1 MDIENTQSVAESNR
15 KRAALIKKLAE
26 QKRAQM
32 LAKKQSKITARQIG
46 LTPCFIVRTATP
58 VVSR

>member
-26 QKRAQM
+26 QKRARCW
-32 LAKKQSKITARQIG
+32 LRNKAKLQLGK
-46 LTPCFIVRTATP
+46 
-58 VVSR
+58 